1 MLKRRTSTQILAGL
15 LFLLPGMS
23 MLAAQTPAPAAPAAP
38 SSANPWIPEDF
49 VFMDQADQFRISP
62 DGAWAL
68 WVKVAPDAKRD
79 TRASFLMLS
88 SMTSGAEIQLTREF
102 NDVSQPRWS
111 PDGKYI
117 AFGSGHALPES
128 DAGAGKPHIWLIN
141 PFGGEPWPASTA
153 DLRIQHFEWQDN
165 DALILSASEAPSLFE
180 NETHAKKDDTNVV
193 DDDQHTPPVRLFRL
207 TMKDKAITRLTSN
220 DHWITSFDV
229 SPDGKWAAVI
239 ESREGSYQWDRKT
252 APACWTV
259 DLATGVRKP
268 IFTESGIHPRVLRWA
283 ADSSGVYAVVP
294 HSDLMLEPSGF
305 ARLFYF
311 SDRST
316 GATTQ
321 VNLDWEM
328 GVSFMQ
334 KFDVTPDGF
343 VMLLANGPGF
353 KAARYTRHGLTWSR
367 DWITG
372 EHATH
377 YYDLQVA
384 PDGHSVI
391 YEYSNASTPPIRYR
405 AKLDGANVTD
415 AVQLVDVYAQ
425 LRKKTFAKTE
435 VIHWKGAN
443 DDDVDGI
450 LYYPHNYQPGNR
462 YPLITYTH
470 GGPMD
475 SDMDHWHSN
484 PAYAANLLNQRGAF
498 VLETN
503 YHGSANHGAKW
514 AESNCCG
521 KYYDLE
527 IPDIEKGVDN
537 LIAKGLVDK
546 DRIGAFGWSNGAIL
560 TIQLTV
566 ADPQRYKAAAIGAGD
581 VEYVSDWGNS
591 EYGKAFDNFYFGKS
605 PYQDLDLYIRKSP
618 LFKMDRVRTP
628 TLIMHGNIDRNVPTE
643 QGWSHYRALY
653 DMQKAP
659 VRFILFPNEEHF
671 PMKLTHQLRVTNE
684 EMAWFD
690 KYLFHTEAPANE
702 AVKKDSPLAEALQRR
717 SIAKAGS
724 LYGSDYSKPGASG
737 KSVVIPEVVSRGALE
752 IGRFEVTRAQFAAF
766 DAHYNY
772 SAGTENF
779 PANSITWDQAKAYCA
794 WLSKLTGD
802 TYRLPNHE
810 EVAALYAGHGGEN
823 TLDYWAGYSVNP
835 EDAKRLEPVLAE
847 LGPDSLLKEVGSFR
861 GAGDLAKG
869 EALIFDLGGNVSE
882 WAVGSDGQGITIGG
896 SADRPADPATQPSV
910 DKISFAGF
918 RVVRGANVPK

>member
-1 MLKRRTSTQILAGL
+1 MPRETFCPVRATLSFSLDVKCDIPYTKWQMPCQADFAIATLGHPAPHLLARNFFLRCAPQGTKIHFLGRTPSMLKRRTSTQILAGL
-15 LFLLPGMS
+15 LFLLPGIS

-283 ADSSGVYAVVP
+283 ADGSGVYAVVP

-391 YEYSNASTPPIRYR
+391 YEYSNASPPPIRYR

-425 LRKKTFAKTE
+425 LR
-435 VIHWKGAN
+435 
-443 DDDVDGI
+443 
-450 LYYPHNYQPGNR
+450 
-462 YPLITYTH
+462 
-470 GGPMD
+470 
-475 SDMDHWHSN
+475 
-484 PAYAANLLNQRGAF
+484 
-498 VLETN
+498 
-503 YHGSANHGAKW
+503 
-514 AESNCCG
+514 
-521 KYYDLE
+521 
-527 IPDIEKGVDN
+527 
-537 LIAKGLVDK
+537 
-546 DRIGAFGWSNGAIL
+546 
-560 TIQLTV
+560 
-566 ADPQRYKAAAIGAGD
+566 
-581 VEYVSDWGNS
+581 
-591 EYGKAFDNFYFGKS
+591 
-605 PYQDLDLYIRKSP
+605 
-618 LFKMDRVRTP
+618 
-628 TLIMHGNIDRNVPTE
+628 
-643 QGWSHYRALY
+643 
-653 DMQKAP
+653 
-659 VRFILFPNEEHF
+659 
-671 PMKLTHQLRVTNE
+671 
-684 EMAWFD
+684 
-690 KYLFHTEAPANE
+690 
-702 AVKKDSPLAEALQRR
+702 
-717 SIAKAGS
+717 
-724 LYGSDYSKPGASG
+724 
-737 KSVVIPEVVSRGALE
+737 
-752 IGRFEVTRAQFAAF
+752 
-766 DAHYNY
+766 
-772 SAGTENF
+772 
-779 PANSITWDQAKAYCA
+779 
-794 WLSKLTGD
+794 
-802 TYRLPNHE
+802 
-810 EVAALYAGHGGEN
+810 
-823 TLDYWAGYSVNP
+823 
-835 EDAKRLEPVLAE
+835 
-847 LGPDSLLKEVGSFR
+847 
-861 GAGDLAKG
+861 
-869 EALIFDLGGNVSE
+869 
-882 WAVGSDGQGITIGG
+882 
-896 SADRPADPATQPSV
+896 
-910 DKISFAGF
+910 
-918 RVVRGANVPK
+918 